1 MAKVTPMMQQ
11 YFSMKNKYPD
21 SILFFRLGDFYEM
34 FGDDAEEVV
43 QVLDIA
49 LTSRNKG
56 GGEKTPMAGVPAHS
70 AAPYIAKLINADY
83 KVAICEQIE
92 DADESSGLVE
102 RDVVRVITPGTVI
115 EDEILSERKNNYLVA
130 LSETDKEYGLSYI
143 DVSTGDYN
151 VTETKNIEEIYDE
164 LNRLNPSEIVITKSF
179 NPNEEWNKLI
189 KNNNYHISYIEEEI
203 KKDSDELEDNF
214 ENVLKE
220 HFNIKNLEEINLQNM
235 RAAVKSA
242 ALILKYINH
251 TQKKSLDHISNINR
265 YFIEEYMVIDSSTR
279 RNLELNQ
286 TIIDSRFEGSLLSVL
301 DKTINSMGAR
311 LLRKWINQPLL
322 DINKIQKRQEAIEEL
337 LNKFVKRKK
346 LQDSLKGIYDLERIL
361 SKISYGSINP
371 RDMNCLRSSLNL
383 IPDLKNKLENFES
396 IYLIEIRNKLD
407 EIPELL
413 EILNAAL
420 VEEPPV
426 SPKEGGLIRSGFN
439 DELDKLREESQEARD
454 WIANLQPEERKR
466 TGIGSLKVGFNKV
479 FGYYIEVTK
488 ANLDNVPDDYERKQT
503 LSNSERYIIPE
514 LKEKE
519 AQVLGAE
526 DQIHELEYEI
536 FSKLREEANKMLE
549 RIKITSKQLA
559 TLDVL
564 ISFTEVAAENNY
576 VCPEVDD
583 GDIISITEGR
593 HPVVEIIDDVDFV
606 PNHSRLDRNNNR
618 FMIITG
624 PNMSGKS
631 TYLRQVALIVL
642 MAQIGSF
649 VPAGAARIG
658 LVDRIFTRV
667 GASDDLSTGQS
678 TFMVEMNE
686 VSNIINNASARSLI
700 ILDEVGRGTST
711 YDGLSLAW
719 AISNYI
725 NNPDR
730 IGARTLFATHYHE
743 LTVLAN
749 KNDGIKNLNVVV
761 TEENNEVKFLHKIEP
776 GSADDSYGIE
786 VAKIAGLPEEIIN
799 QAYLVLNKLE
809 NNNGEIDSRDFN
821 RLDDEQLEL
830 FGYPENEEKIIND
843 IKELDINNLTP
854 IKALEKL
861 YEFKQDL
868 TGDE

>member
-1 MAKVTPMMQQ
+1 MAKITPMMQQ

-130 LSETDKEYGLSYI
+130 LSEIDKDYGLSYI

-151 VTETKNIEEIYDE
+151 VTETKNIDEIYDE

-179 NPNEEWNKLI
+179 NPDKDWGKLI
-189 KNNNYHISYIEEEI
+189 KNNGYHISYIEEEI
-203 KKDSDELEDNF
+203 KNETDEFQDNF
-214 ENVLKE
+214 KNIIKD
-220 HFNIKNLEEINLQNM
+220 HFNIENLEDIHLQNM
-235 RAAVKSA
+235 RAAVESA
-242 ALILKYINH
+242 GLILKYINH

-286 TIIDSRFEGSLLSVL
+286 TIIDSRFDGSLLSVL

-322 DINKIQKRQEAIEEL
+322 DIDKIEKRQEAIKEL
-337 LNKFVKRKK
+337 LNSFVKRKK

-383 IPDLKNKLENFES
+383 IPELKNKLEDFQS

-413 EILNAAL
+413 EILNNAL

-426 SPKEGGLIRSGFN
+426 SPNEGGLIKSGFN

-454 WIANLQPEERKR
+454 WIANLQPKERKR

-488 ANLDNVPDDYERKQT
+488 ANIDNVPDDYERKQT

-536 FSKLREEANKMLE
+536 FSSLREKANKMLE

-564 ISFTEVAAENNY
+564 ISLAEVAAENNY
-576 VCPEVDD
+576 ICPEVDN

-593 HPVVEIIDDVDFV
+593 HPVVEIIDDIDFV
-606 PNHSRLDRNNNR
+606 PNHSRLDRKNNR

-631 TYLRQVALIVL
+631 TYLRQVALITL

-749 KNDGIKNLNVVV
+749 KNEGIKNLNVAV

-799 QAYLVLNKLE
+799 QAYLILNKLE
-809 NNNGEIDSRDFN
+809 NNNGEIDGRDFN
-821 RLDDEQLEL
+821 RLDEEQLEL
-830 FGYPENEEKIIND
+830 FGYPENEEKIIKE